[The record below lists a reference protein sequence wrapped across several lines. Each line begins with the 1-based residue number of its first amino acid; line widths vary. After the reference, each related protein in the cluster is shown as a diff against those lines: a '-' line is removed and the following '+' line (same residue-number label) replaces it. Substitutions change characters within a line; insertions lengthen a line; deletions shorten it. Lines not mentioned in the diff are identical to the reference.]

1 MWAARS
7 GTTRARRSLLDRTGL
22 SETEI
27 RAIIERV
34 KGRVVA
40 AEMAARTGP
49 ALRARE
55 DLDVSEVELSD
66 GIHPDIDQ
74 AVKAARKAFMAY
86 REMGL
91 ERRKT
96 IVEGMR
102 AAMLREGERL
112 AYMAAEETGLGRAE
126 DKVAKNRL
134 VTTRTPGPEDLE
146 PQVVT
151 GDQGMMVTE
160 YAPYGV
166 VASIT
171 PTTNPTSTII
181 NNSISIVSAGNA
193 LVFNVHPNARMVS
206 VENIKIL
213 NRAIVAAGG
222 PPDLITAIPNPT
234 LESAREV
241 MHHPDVRLL
250 LVTGGP
256 GVVKEALKTDKK
268 AITAG
273 PGNPPAVVDQTA
285 DVETAGRDIVLGAS
299 LDNNIV
305 CTDEKTT
312 IVVES
317 VADRLVQAMVAAG
330 SYRLKEHELKRL
342 EKVIFTEM
350 GPPNKPGMI
359 NPAFIG
365 KNPSRIL
372 AEIGITVDDDIRLV
386 LAEVP
391 KEHNLVWTEQMMPVM
406 PVVRMQNVDD
416 AIDLAVRSEHG
427 FRHTASIHSTNVD
440 TITRMAR
447 AMNCSIFVAN
457 GPNYAGLGEGGEGFT
472 SYSIASPTGEGL
484 TRPRHFSRVRRISV
498 VGALR
503 IV

>member
-1 MWAARS
+1 MSAATS
-7 GTTRARRSLLDRTGL
+7 STTRARRLVLDRSQL
-22 SETEI
+22 SESDI
-27 RAIIERV
+27 KAIIDRV
-34 KGRVVA
+34 KRRVA
-40 AEMAARTGP
+40 AAEFAARAGP
-49 ALRARE
+49 ALQAGDE
-55 DLDVSEVELSD
+55 LAVSEVELGD
-66 GIHPDIDQ
+66 GIHAGIDE
-74 AVKAARKAFMAY
+74 AVRAARAAFDTY

-91 ERRKT
+91 ETRKT
-96 IVEGMR
+96 IVESMR

-126 DKVAKNRL
+126 DKVMKNRL
-134 VTTRTPGPEDLE
+134 VTTKTPGPEDLE

-151 GDQGMMVTE
+151 GDAGMMITE

-166 VASIT
+166 IASIT

-193 LVFNVHPNARMVS
+193 LVFNVHPNAALVS
-206 VENIKIL
+206 VESVKLL
-213 NRAIVAAGG
+213 NRAIVSAGG
-222 PPDLITAIPNPT
+222 PPDLITAIPQPT
-234 LESAREV
+234 LESAKEV
-241 MHHPDVRLL
+241 MHHPDVSVL

-256 GVVKEALKTDKK
+256 GVVKEALSTNKK

-285 DVETAGRDIVLGAS
+285 DVEAAGRAIVAGAS
-299 LDNNIV
+299 FDNNVI

-312 IVVES
+312 IVVDT
-317 VADRLVQAMVAAG
+317 VADRLVQSMVANGA
-330 SYRLKEHELKRL
+330 YRLKEHETKRL
-342 EKVIFTEM
+342 ERVIFREM

-359 NPAFIG
+359 NPEFIG
-365 KNPSRIL
+365 KNAGRIL
-372 AEIGITVDDDIRLV
+372 SEIGIAVDSDVRLV
-386 LAEVP
+386 VAEVP
-391 KEHNLVWTEQMMPVM
+391 REHSLVWTEQMMPVM
-406 PVVRMQNVDD
+406 PVVRVQNVDD
-416 AIDLAVRSEHG
+416 AIDLAVKSEHG

-457 GPNYAGLGEGGEGFT
+457 GPNYSGLGEGGEGFT